1 MEGFNHVRPVQ
12 SGPRLN
18 SGPFA
23 QLGNSAR
30 HFPRHCSQLRC
41 RQSFSTSRPADG
53 LNGLPIGRVSPM
65 PITFL
70 LSAQADLDGTS
81 RRDLARRCA
90 AGELVRLRRGIYI
103 PADQW
108 QGLTPWE
115 RERVR
120 LAAVA
125 GDQAAGR
132 ILMQQSAAAMW
143 RLPTIG
149 PQTKVML
156 LASGAAH
163 GRSRGDLRWAERRLL
178 EPITAVD
185 GISVTSRTQTVLDMA
200 AYLPFEQAVPAMD
213 HVLRIDHVQKLP
225 ALEKGGLRRL
235 ARQLTIG
242 TRQAR
247 AHRVID
253 FADARSESPGES
265 YSRALMYRHGL
276 PIPEL
281 QREFHGPDGRLLG
294 RTDFYWEEEKLV
306 GEFDGAV
313 KYGSPLGGNQQPGRD
328 TLLREKRREDAIRAT
343 GVGFVRWSW
352 ADLQSSPQDPD
363 GLIQRLVRAGLPRKR
378 RR

>member
-1 MEGFNHVRPVQ
+1 
-12 SGPRLN
+12 
-18 SGPFA
+18 
-23 QLGNSAR
+23 
-30 HFPRHCSQLRC
+30 
-41 RQSFSTSRPADG
+41 
-53 LNGLPIGRVSPM
+53 M

-90 AGELVRLRRGIYI
+90 AGELVRLRRGIYL

-132 ILMQQSAAAMW
+132 VLIQQSAATMW
-143 RLPTIG
+143 RLPTVG
-149 PQTKVML
+149 PQAKVML

-163 GRSRGDLRWAERRLL
+163 GRSRGDLCWSERRLL
-178 EPITAVD
+178 EPVASVD
-185 GISVTSRTQTVLDMA
+185 GIPVTSRAQTVLDMA

-225 ALEKGGLRRL
+225 ALAKEDLRRL
-235 ARQLTIG
+235 ARQLTAG

-247 AHRVID
+247 AYRVID
-253 FADARSESPGES
+253 FADARAESPGES
-265 YSRALMYRHGL
+265 YSRALMYRHRL

-294 RTDFYWEEEKLV
+294 RTDFFWEEENLV

-313 KYGSPLGGNQQPGRD
+313 KYGLGPGSLQPGRD
-328 TLLREKRREDAIRAT
+328 ALVREKRREDRLRAT
-343 GVGFVRWSW
+343 GLGFVRWIW
-352 ADLQSSPQDPD
+352 AEAARPSSHPD
-363 GLIQRLVRAGLPRKR
+363 GLLQILLRAGLAR
-378 RR
+378 RRQRRS